1 MPLALLAS
9 FFSRRPKRCWKCCKP
24 RVLTFDEFL
33 SIPPCTTGKHSTF
46 DDSPLPDPPAPVNA
60 PENVPLPLNSTSAN
74 GASNN
79 APAARAPQ
87 AAPQTTAPPAPPA
100 PPESDSDDPSISV
113 PLDVPCRR
121 KGCNSRSTVESR
133 GSRDTEECT
142 YHPGGPLFHEGFKSW
157 TCCNKSAL
165 EFDEFMNFEGCK
177 TKKRHLFIGSKKDAE
192 EEEKLSDVRHD
203 FYQTPTSVIASLYI
217 KKIDKER
224 AKINFSSPTTIDLD
238 LPTADNKRY
247 RTELP
252 LFGQI
257 DSAQSKAKI
266 MGTKLEL
273 TLVKK
278 DGQSWPTLRNDEKWT
293 GEIIQVGGARQA
305 R

>member
-1 MPLALLAS
+1 
-9 FFSRRPKRCWKCCKP
+9 
-24 RVLTFDEFL
+24 
-33 SIPPCTTGKHSTF
+33 
-46 DDSPLPDPPAPVNA
+46 
-60 PENVPLPLNSTSAN
+60 
-74 GASNN
+74 
-79 APAARAPQ
+79 
-87 AAPQTTAPPAPPA
+87 
-100 PPESDSDDPSISV
+100 
-113 PLDVPCRR
+113 
-121 KGCNSRSTVESR
+121 
-133 GSRDTEECT
+133 
-142 YHPGGPLFHEGFKSW
+142 
-157 TCCNKSAL
+157 
-165 EFDEFMNFEGCK
+165 MNFEGCK

-192 EEEKLSDVRHD
+192 EEEKLSDVRYVKGCGPCLSMHFDTFGLHKFCRHD